1 MKVIA
6 NTAIN
11 ISWLSLNWLLLS
23 SHLHFAISD
32 SGMITKANSGV
43 FFWYPGGNKPPI
55 SHHSGLLEYK
65 PPQPIPSIPSV
76 GSSSFSHI
84 FFLWQLPISA
94 MTCFFFFLTISET
107 PISIIHS
114 LENHEKWWWF
124 KFNPLAKIRVNL
136 VIPLAF
142 GAQDR
147 GLQQWLSKSFGLW
160 DRQGKPTVSQGFS
173 TSLLGKNNQQELWF
187 HGICRLI
194 FWIAKLV

>member
-32 SGMITKANSGV
+32 SGMITSANSGV

-55 SHHSGLLEYK
+55 SHHSGLLEYR

-94 MTCFFFFLTISET
+94 MTWFFFS
-107 PISIIHS
+107 
-114 LENHEKWWWF
+114 NHFRDSHFHYPFIGESRKMMMVQVQS
-124 KFNPLAKIRVNL
+124 P
-136 VIPLAF
+136 
-142 GAQDR
+142 
-147 GLQQWLSKSFGLW
+147 
-160 DRQGKPTVSQGFS
+160 
-173 TSLLGKNNQQELWF
+173 GKNSSEP
-187 HGICRLI
+187 GDSSS
-194 FWIAKLV
+194 FWGSG